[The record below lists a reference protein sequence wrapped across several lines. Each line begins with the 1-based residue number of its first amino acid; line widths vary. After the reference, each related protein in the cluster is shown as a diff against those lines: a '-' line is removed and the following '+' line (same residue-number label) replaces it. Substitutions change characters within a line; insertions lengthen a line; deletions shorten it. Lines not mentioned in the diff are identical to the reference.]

1 MSEGRVRFSREGA
14 IGRIVFDN
22 QGALNALTF
31 DMWRELGRLC
41 GELAQDKSLRVV
53 TLRGAGGKAFLAGTD
68 ISGFLEF
75 TSGKDGV
82 AYEHEMDSYVSAV
95 EALPMTTIAIV
106 EGWAVGGGLALSF
119 ACDLRI
125 ATPDARFGSPL
136 GRSIGNM
143 LSASG
148 YTRLVSHVGIAQAK
162 RILLLGEMVG
172 AEELHALG
180 QIHRLASRE
189 TLEEVVEAMCKRAS
203 ENAPLTSR
211 ASKEAIRRLVYAK
224 KPDIDDLIEGVY
236 GSADFKMGVRNFLD
250 KKDREWTGS

>member
-1 MSEGRVRFSREGA
+1 MSEGQIRYTREGD

-22 QGALNALTF
+22 PNALNALTF

-41 GELAQDKSLRVV
+41 RELAADKSLRVV
-53 TLRGAGGKAFLAGTD
+53 TLRGAGGKAFPAGTD
-68 ISGFLEF
+68 ITGFLNF
-75 TSGKDGV
+75 ASGEDGV

-95 EALPMTTIAIV
+95 ETLPMTTIAIV

-143 LSASG
+143 LSAPG
-148 YTRLVSHVGIAQAK
+148 YTRLVSHLGVAQAK
-162 RILLLGEMVG
+162 RLLLLGELIG
-172 AEELHALG
+172 AEELFALG
-180 QIHRLASRE
+180 QIHKIAPRD
-189 TLEEVVEAMCKRAS
+189 TLEEAVAAMCARAA

-211 ASKEAIRRLVYAK
+211 ASKEAIYRLRTANTPDVDDLIRLVY
-224 KPDIDDLIEGVY
+224 
-236 GSADFKMGVRNFLD
+236 GSSDFAMGVRNFLD
-250 KKDREWTGS
+250 KKDRKWSGS